1 MTKET
6 EMKKFAILA
15 DATCDLTKELAEQY
29 DIITV
34 PGHLVFPGNKEITAF
49 LDWETV
55 SRDEFYADL
64 KKRPDEYSTSPA
76 NVEEFAAAMDKPA
89 SEGSDLIV
97 MTISGSM
104 SGAYNFALQAKDVIC
119 AKYGVNVTVIDSMR
133 FGPGFGLMAIY
144 ASQLREKGKSM
155 EEVVAWLEENKNR
168 FHQAGWL
175 DDLSFVAKKG
185 RLTHAKAFFGALAG
199 IKPIGEFDYNGM
211 TTVIGKAKGA
221 KKAYSALLSYIEG
234 TIEDAENQIIFIA
247 QTNRLP
253 QAEEYKKLIEEKFH
267 PKAVYIKDVYP
278 SCGINVGPG
287 LMAAYYVGKPIS
299 KDLSFEKELLEKAL
313 EA

>member
-1 MTKET
+1 MS
-6 EMKKFAILA
+6 KFAILA

-34 PGHLVFPGNKEITAF
+34 PGHLVMPGGKEIKAF

-76 NVEEFAAAMDKPA
+76 NVEEFSAAMEPFAK
-89 SEGSDLIV
+89 EGKDVLV
-97 MTISGSM
+97 MTISSGI
-104 SGAYNFALQAKDVIC
+104 SGAFNFAQQARDAVCK
-119 AKYGVNVTVIDSMR
+119 KYPSVKIHVTDTLR
-133 FGPGFGLMAIY
+133 FGPGFGLMTLY
-144 ASQLREKGKSM
+144 ASDLRKEGKSM
-155 EEVVAWLEENKNR
+155 EEVAAWLEENKNR

-185 RLTHAKAFFGALAG
+185 RLTHAKAFFGTLAG
-199 IKPIGEFDYNGM
+199 VKPIGEFDYNGM

-221 KKAYSALLSYIEG
+221 KKAYTALLSYIEG
-234 TIEDAENQIIFIA
+234 TIEDPQDQIIFIA
-247 QTNRLP
+247 QTNRMP

-267 PKAVYIKDVYP
+267 PKAVYIKDVFP

-287 LMAAYYVGKPIS
+287 LMAAYYVGRPIS
-299 KDLSFEKELLEKAL
+299 KDLSFERELIEKNLES
-313 EA
+313 